1 MFCVSADVSQFHQ
14 ELLAA
19 ARESGDRS
27 LVFRI
32 RSLRLFPRALANLHD
47 ECCQEV
53 IERFES
59 DDDLSL
65 PAGAVS
71 YSTGSDGVAI
81 YGVNWE
87 GLAGFLKEILPL
99 IVELLPVVL
108 KLFGV

>member
-1 MFCVSADVSQFHQ
+1 
-14 ELLAA
+14 LAA

-32 RSLRLFPRALANLHD
+32 RSLRMFPRALARLHD

-53 IERFES
+53 VERYEAN
-59 DDDLSL
+59 DDSL

-81 YGVNWE
+81 YVVNWE

-99 IVELLPVVL
+99 IVELLPVIL

>member
-1 MFCVSADVSQFHQ
+1 MFRVSADVSQFHQ

-32 RSLRLFPRALANLHD
+32 RSLRLFPRALARLHD

-53 IERFES
+53 VERYEAN
-59 DDDLSL
+59 DDSL

-99 IVELLPVVL
+99 VVELLPVIL

>member
-1 MFCVSADVSQFHQ
+1 MLRVSADVSQFHQ

-32 RSLRLFPRALANLHD
+32 RSLRLFPRALARLHD

-53 IERFES
+53 VERYEAN
-59 DDDLSL
+59 DDSL

-99 IVELLPVVL
+99 VVELLPVIL

>member
-1 MFCVSADVSQFHQ
+1 MFRVSADVSQFHQ

-32 RSLRLFPRALANLHD
+32 RSLRLFPRALAGLHD

-53 IERFES
+53 VERYEAN
-59 DDDLSL
+59 DDSL

-99 IVELLPVVL
+99 IVELLPVIL

>member
-1 MFCVSADVSQFHQ
+1 MFRVSADVSQFHQ

-32 RSLRLFPRALANLHD
+32 RSLRLFPRALARLHD

-53 IERFES
+53 VERYEAN
-59 DDDLSL
+59 DDSL

-99 IVELLPVVL
+99 IVELLPVIL

>member
-1 MFCVSADVSQFHQ
+1 MFRVSADVQAFHQ

-32 RSLRLFPRALANLHD
+32 RSLRLFPRALARLHD

-53 IERFES
+53 VERYEAN
-59 DDDLSL
+59 DDSL

-99 IVELLPVVL
+99 IVELLPVIL

>member
-1 MFCVSADVSQFHQ
+1 MFRVSADVQSFHQ

-32 RSLRLFPRALANLHD
+32 RSLRLFPRALARLHD

-53 IERFES
+53 VERYEAN
-59 DDDLSL
+59 DDSL

-99 IVELLPVVL
+99 IVELLPVIL

>member
-1 MFCVSADVSQFHQ
+1 MFRVSADVSQFHQ

-32 RSLRLFPRALANLHD
+32 RSLRLFPRALARLHD

-53 IERFES
+53 VERYEAN
-59 DDDLSL
+59 DDSL

-99 IVELLPVVL
+99 IIELLPVIL

>member
-1 MFCVSADVSQFHQ
+1 MFRVSADVSQFHQ

-32 RSLRLFPRALANLHD
+32 RSLRLFPRALARLHD

-53 IERFES
+53 VERYKAN
-59 DDDLSL
+59 DDSL

-99 IVELLPVVL
+99 IIELLPVIL

>member
-32 RSLRLFPRALANLHD
+32 RSLRLFPRALARLHD

-53 IERFES
+53 VERYEAN
-59 DDDLSL
+59 DDSL

-99 IVELLPVVL
+99 IVELLPVIL